1 MDIETKLEGVL
12 QQRLDGISGFEAGSE
27 ESKLAINELA
37 QLMDRYIDIKKSKQ
51 EAKAQAETRKDEE
64 RFKCKQLRNDFV
76 DKLLRSVVQLITWA
90 GSLTAGI
97 LLLKAAITYEETGT
111 ISSPVGKKI
120 LTMLL
125 PKW

>member
-1 MDIETKLEGVL
+1 MDIEAKLEGVL
-12 QQRLDGISGFEAGSE
+12 QKRLDGLDGFNAGTE
-27 ESKLAINELA
+27 ESKLAITEMAN
-37 QLMDRYIDIKKSKQ
+37 LMDRYIELKKAKQ
-51 EAKAQAETRKDEE
+51 EAKAQAATRKDEE
-64 RFKCKQLRNDFV
+64 QFKRKQLRNDFI
-76 DKLLRSVVQLITWA
+76 DKLIRSVVQLITWA

>member
-1 MDIETKLEGVL
+1 MDIEAKLEGVL
-12 QQRLDGISGFEAGSE
+12 QNRLDGLDGFNAGTE
-27 ESKLAINELA
+27 ESKLAITEMAN
-37 QLMDRYIDIKKSKQ
+37 LMDRYIELKKAKQ
-51 EAKAQAETRKDEE
+51 EAKAQAATRKDEE
-64 RFKCKQLRNDFV
+64 QFKRKQLRNDFI
-76 DKLLRSVVQLITWA
+76 DKLIRSVVQLITWA